1 MTHLIWGLLNFSLLI
16 YFLIIC
22 FKLVKVARNHI
33 GGFATIVFVFGLL
46 SFVGG
51 PKSDSNAV
59 KVNQTKTFE
68 FALKDSIEL
77 NSGKFSHVILE
88 NNWVTKYDLFLNS
101 GKESTSQKNTPISAY
116 SGTTGLVMGTNWKP
130 QNIEVLKTSD
140 NNKFKYVVHG
150 IVEWKLLGATLYT
163 QSKVYQGIVP
173 LK

>member
-1 MTHLIWGLLNFSLLI
+1 MTHLIWGLLNLGLLI
-16 YFLIIC
+16 YFIITC

-33 GGFATIVFVFGLL
+33 GGLATIVFVFGLL
-46 SFVGG
+46 SFVSGS
-51 PKSDSNAV
+51 KSDSNAT
-59 KVNQTKTFE
+59 KVNQTKTFK

-77 NSGKFSHVILE
+77 NSGKFSHIILE

-116 SGTTGLVMGTNWKP
+116 SGTTGLVMGTKWNP
-130 QNIEVLKTSD
+130 QNINILKTSD

-150 IVEWKLLGATLYT
+150 IVDWKLLGATIYT
-163 QSKVYQGIVP
+163 QPKIYEGSLA